1 MPPFGLLECAEFLN
15 SARISNRKTI
25 TGLVRSTL
33 LVSRSVVGGDCLVKK
48 VDESGLHVKGTLVAG
63 GSVQTF
69 FRGCCF
75 CALGVLMQGSYAQAA
90 ERGGFLFR
98 SEKGYHS
105 ATSQRKDVIASLPM
119 KRLTPQAQQRILS
132 VAGSPTLY
140 RRLPTQAI
148 DCDPE
153 MFTFLSRNAE
163 VLVGLWELMGITSVQ
178 TRRTGPYRFEA
189 LDGTGTTCSIDLVYG
204 DPNVHIFVADGS
216 YDGKL
221 VTKPVRGRGVF
232 ILRSSYATSAS
243 GRTTVTGTIDCFVKI
258 EGLGADLIARTLSG
272 LIGRSADNNFT
283 ETAKFI
289 AQISQASEMNTPA
302 MTDVAYRLPQVS
314 ASTRQQFANVIRS
327 VSKRGWE
334 RDRKTR
340 GLPVVVRNP
349 SAAAPANSTLQ

>member
-1 MPPFGLLECAEFLN
+1 M
-15 SARISNRKTI
+15 
-25 TGLVRSTL
+25 
-33 LVSRSVVGGDCLVKK
+33 
-48 VDESGLHVKGTLVAG
+48 KGTLVAG
-63 GSVQTF
+63 GSVQSF
-69 FRGCCF
+69 FRGCCL
-75 CALGVLMQGSYAQAA
+75 CALGVLTQASFAQAA
-90 ERGGFLFR
+90 DRGSFLFR
-98 SEKGYHS
+98 SEKGYRS
-105 ATSQRKDVIASLPM
+105 SSSQRKDVVANLPM

-178 TRRTGPYRFEA
+178 TQRTGPYRFEA

-204 DPNVHIFVADGS
+204 DPNIHIFVADGS

-232 ILRSSYATSAS
+232 VLRSSYATSAS

-283 ETAKFI
+283 ETAKFV
-289 AQISQASEMNTPA
+289 AQISQASEVNTPA

-314 ASTRQQFANVIRS
+314 DNTRKRFADVIRL
-327 VSKRGWE
+327 VAKRGWE
-334 RDRKTR
+334 RDQKPS
-340 GLPVVVRNP
+340 GLPTVVRNTGTA
-349 SAAAPANSTLQ
+349 SSTNSTLQ